1 MCSINATL
9 ARLLGLAAV
18 LSVVAAGCGGGGGGG
33 GQGELSGLDI
43 AVGSK
48 EFTEQV
54 ILGQIAVLAL
64 ENAGANVT
72 DQTGL
77 AGTEVARQALE
88 AGEIGAYWEYTGTGW
103 INFLGETEPIPDP
116 QEQYQAV
123 ADRDLEENNIRWLE
137 PGSANNVYGIA
148 VRGEAQEE
156 LGVERLSDFNALI
169 AERPEDATLCI
180 ASEFATRDD
189 GLPGMEEAYG
199 FEFPEE
205 NISQLDEGVIYNA
218 TDAGDPC
225 NFGEVFRTDGRI
237 TGLDLALLEDDEGF
251 FPIYNPSFT
260 VRGEVFDQYPQIE
273 DIFGPIS
280 AALTNEALQEMNAAV
295 DVGGELEE
303 DVAERFLRD
312 NGFIG

>member
-1 MCSINATL
+1 MRSINATL
-9 ARLLGLAAV
+9 ARLLGLAVV
-18 LSVVAAGCGGGGGGG
+18 LSVVTAGCGGGGGG

-88 AGEIGAYWEYTGTGW
+88 AGEIDAYWEYTGTGW

-148 VRGEAQEE
+148 VRSEAQEE
-156 LGVERLSDFNALI
+156 LGVERISDFNTLI

-189 GLPGMEEAYG
+189 GLPGLEEAYG

-218 TDAGDPC
+218 TDTGDPC
-225 NFGEVFRTDGRI
+225 NFGEVFRTDGRTI
-237 TGLDLALLEDDEGF
+237 GLDLALLEDDEEF

-260 VRGEVFDQYPQIE
+260 VREEVFDQYPQIE

-280 AALTNEALQEMNAAV
+280 AALTNETLQEMNAAV
-295 DVGGELEE
+295 DVDGELEE
-303 DVAERFLRD
+303 DVAEQFLRD

>member
-1 MCSINATL
+1 MRSINATL
-9 ARLLGLAAV
+9 ARLLGLAVV
-18 LSVVAAGCGGGGGGG
+18 LFVVGAGCGGGGGG

-48 EFTEQV
+48 AFTEQE
-54 ILGQIAVLAL
+54 ILGQIAILTL

-72 DQTGL
+72 DETGL

-116 QEQYQAV
+116 QEQYRAV
-123 ADRDLEENNIRWLE
+123 AERDLEENNIRWLE

-148 VRGEAQEE
+148 VRSEAQEE
-156 LGVERLSDFNALI
+156 LGVEKISDFRTLI

-180 ASEFATRDD
+180 ASEFATRND

-218 TDAGDPC
+218 TDTGDPC

-237 TGLDLALLEDDEGF
+237 TGLDLALLEDDDEF

-260 VRGEVFDQYPQIE
+260 VREEVFDQYPQLE

-280 AALTNEALQEMNAAV
+280 AALTNETLQEMNAAV
-295 DVGGELEE
+295 DVDGELEE
-303 DVAERFLRD
+303 DVAEQFLRD